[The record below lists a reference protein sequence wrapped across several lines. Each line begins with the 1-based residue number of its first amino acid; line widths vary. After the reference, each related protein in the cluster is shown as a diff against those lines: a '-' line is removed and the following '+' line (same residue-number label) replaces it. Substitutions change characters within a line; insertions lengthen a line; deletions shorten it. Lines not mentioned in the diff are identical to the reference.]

1 MESKNIETNL
11 ATPDS
16 NLLVCNYYEGDC
28 STSID
33 GGTIAMMYASSDQK
47 SNVVYKG
54 NTYLLYGMSLV
65 RKSMHSIDGK
75 FSAGELILSHI
86 NSKDKLYL
94 TICIPVSI
102 NVKKTSFGTLL
113 KKVPNTVH
121 GFQSP
126 KSFVPSG
133 VFYSY
138 QLQENAEQ
146 IVFASS
152 NVNIT
157 TTELNLVPINSFKM
171 NTRDD
176 VVVYK
181 HSQPT
186 GKKAITFGDD
196 NVYIDCQP
204 IDAPESSSSLS
215 PIESIT
221 APSISFTNLQ
231 DNKFIQMLLMFII
244 FMIVMVIFFYSYEFT
259 TGMFRELTKT
269 VAKMN
274 PL

>member
-1 MESKNIETNL
+1 MESRNIETNL
-11 ATPDS
+11 TTPDS

-28 STSID
+28 TTTYNKTATLIK
-33 GGTIAMMYASSDQK
+33 MVYASSDQK

-54 NTYLLYGMSLV
+54 NTYLLHTMMLF
-65 RKSMHSIDGK
+65 RKSIHSIDGE
-75 FSAGELILSHI
+75 FSAGELLLHHI
-86 NSKDKLYL
+86 NSENKILL
-94 TICIPVSI
+94 ICIPVSI
-102 NVKKTSFGTLL
+102 NIKETSFGTLL

-138 QLQENAEQ
+138 QLNENTEC

-157 TTELNLVPINSFKM
+157 TAELNLLHIHSFKM
-171 NTRDD
+171 NTSE

-204 IDAPESSSSLS
+204 IDAPESASTS

-221 APSISFTNLQ
+221 APSISFSNLQ

-259 TGMFRELTKT
+259 TGMFRELTKS

>member
-1 MESKNIETNL
+1 MESRNIETNL
-11 ATPDS
+11 TTPDS

-28 STSID
+28 TTYMRSNLIK
-33 GGTIAMMYASSDQK
+33 MVYASSDQK

-54 NTYLLYGMSLV
+54 NTYLLNKMALF
-65 RKSMHSIDGK
+65 RKSIHSIDGV
-75 FSAGELILSHI
+75 FSAGELMLHHI
-86 NSKDKLYL
+86 NSENKILL
-94 TICIPVSI
+94 ICIPVSI
-102 NVKKTSFGTLL
+102 NIKETSFGTLL
-113 KKVPNTVH
+113 KTVPNTVH

-152 NVNIT
+152 NINIT
-157 TTELNLVPINSFKM
+157 TAELDLVPINSSKM
-171 NTRDD
+171 NDSD

-204 IDAPESSSSLS
+204 IDAPESSSS

-221 APSISFTNLQ
+221 APSISFSNLQ

-259 TGMFRELTKT
+259 TGMFRELTKS